1 MAGVTKNPD
10 ALFYLILFFF
20 FEIFFIIIVSL
31 IFLDIL
37 WVFLY
42 IFTYW

>member
-20 FEIFFIIIVSL
+20 LNFFLSSL
-31 IFLDIL
+31 YL
-37 WVFLY
+37 
-42 IFTYW
+42 